1 MTPSKNTI
9 KTNAKFADEVYKWFL
24 NRKHGIGSCCGVE
37 LDRYYTKK
45 ENCDLGDR
53 ILDGYCMPEPIIPVP
68 PVCPV
73 ECVEGSYATA
83 YFNLLGVVFVPNNI
97 SSLPPF
103 SHIVLTFNG
112 IQIIEYDID
121 RNSTYSFSNPVQLS
135 DFIQECNQQ
144 LINNSI
150 PFTLSFTETIP
161 GAMGYGLVLT
171 SNSQTNSYNDLIA
184 KLSIG
189 YLGTEVDWNILNL
202 DSTINGGVIST
213 C

>member
-24 NRKHGIGSCCGVE
+24 NKKHGIGSCCGVE

-45 ENCDLGDR
+45 ENCDLGNR
-53 ILDGYCMPEPIIPVP
+53 ILDGYCMPTPVIPVA

-73 ECVEGSYATA
+73 QCVEGSYATA
-83 YFNLLGVVFVPNNI
+83 YFNLL
-97 SSLPPF
+97 SLYFPAATTIPPY

-112 IQIIEYDID
+112 LEIIVYDID
-121 RNSTYSFSNPVQLS
+121 RSIDFYFSDPVQLS
-135 DFIQECNQQ
+135 DFIQECNQE

-150 PFTLSFTETIP
+150 PFTISFAESIP

-184 KLSIG
+184 HISIG
-189 YLGTEVDWNILNL
+189 YLCDESCWYEFEL
-202 DSTINGGVIST
+202 DSTISGGIIST

>member
-1 MTPSKNTI
+1 MITPSKNTI

-45 ENCDLGDR
+45 ENCDLGNR
-53 ILDGYCMPEPIIPVP
+53 ILDGYCMPTPVIPVP

-83 YFNLLGVVFVPNNI
+83 YFNLLSLAYPIDLTAPTSYI
-97 SSLPPF
+97 S
-103 SHIVLTFNG
+103 LTFNG
-112 IQIIEYDID
+112 TFITQFTVD
-121 RNSTYSFSNPVQLS
+121 RSQYYSFSDPATLS
-135 DFIQECNQQ
+135 VFIDTCNQQ
-144 LINNSI
+144 LDFNLI
-150 PFTLSFTETIP
+150 PFTLSFAQTIP

-171 SNSQTNSYNDLIA
+171 SDDKTNIYNDLVANIDFTN
-184 KLSIG
+184 
-189 YLGTEVDWNILNL
+189 LGEPGNYFDFDL